1 MRKGNTISHILYNQL
16 MYIVEERPMVEM
28 CEQGDLEGVRWA
40 LEKKR
45 FTVGKVEHGGYGRS
59 DSMFQTA
66 LMFAVQ
72 NKLNSVVKFLL
83 TEPDF
88 CFTNEANTLTGDSA
102 LHCACQEDN
111 VPAISLIAR
120 HPSKP
125 NLNTENSRG
134 ETPLM
139 VAVKCGSINSVRC
152 LLGLPGVDMETKD
165 EEGRDLMEIARY

>member
-1 MRKGNTISHILYNQL
+1 MGGKEIPHIIYNLLMCRK
-16 MYIVEERPMVEM
+16 ERPMVEM
-28 CEQGDLEGVRWA
+28 CEQGDLEGVRLA
-40 LEKKR
+40 LEKIRYK
-45 FTVGKVEHGGYGRS
+45 VGSMEHGGFGTS
-59 DSMFQTA
+59 DSMFHTA

-72 NKLNSVVKFLL
+72 NQYNSVVKFLL

-88 CFTNEANTLTGDSA
+88 CFTNEANTLTGDTA

-111 VPAISLIAR
+111 SCALSLLVH

-125 NLNTENSRG
+125 DINTKNSRG

-152 LLGLPGVDMETKD
+152 LVSLPEVNMATRDG
-165 EEGRDLMEIARY
+165 EGEDLMQIAR

>member
-1 MRKGNTISHILYNQL
+1 MRFYS
-16 MYIVEERPMVEM
+16 
-28 CEQGDLEGVRWA
+28 
-40 LEKKR
+40 
-45 FTVGKVEHGGYGRS
+45 
-59 DSMFQTA
+59 
-66 LMFAVQ
+66 AV
-72 NKLNSVVKFLL
+72 
-83 TEPDF
+83 
-88 CFTNEANTLTGDSA
+88 SA

-139 VAVKCGSINSVRC
+139 VAVKCGSINSLRC